1 MASFPMA
8 PRCLALVA
16 NARECR
22 SRRARA
28 PGARSARAARAPLR
42 VRASGESSTSGSPG
56 GGTLAPLNLDASVP
70 FYQIRAL
77 IRPWRLTGVM
87 EALESYGIRG
97 LTTYDAQ
104 GAGVQAGS
112 VERYQGATFDE
123 TTHNLVAK
131 TVLEVVLEREQTQ
144 DVVNIIINAA
154 QTGEIGDGKIF
165 LTPVHDVVRIR
176 TGETGADA
184 ERMAG
189 GRSSMFAKKKD
200 E

>member
-1 MASFPMA
+1 MASFSMA
-8 PRCLALVA
+8 SRYIALAT

-22 SRRARA
+22 SQHTGARV
-28 PGARSARAARAPLR
+28 PGARSIRAARAPLR
-42 VRASGESSTSGSPG
+42 VCASGGSEPPKSG

-77 IRPWRLTGVM
+77 IRPWRLTGVL
-87 EALESYGIRG
+87 EALEAHGIRG

-112 VERYQGATFDE
+112 VERYQGATFDD
-123 TTHNLVAK
+123 TTHALVAK
-131 TVLEVVLEREQTQ
+131 TVLEVVLAREQAQ
-144 DVVNIIINAA
+144 DVVDVIIDAA

-165 LTPVHDVVRIR
+165 LTPVVDVVRIR

-189 GRSSMFAKKKD
+189 GRSSMVD

>member
-1 MASFPMA
+1 MASFSMA
-8 PRCLALVA
+8 SRCLAFAA

-22 SRRARA
+22 ARHTRARV
-28 PGARSARAARAPLR
+28 PGARSVRAARPPRPRGWRFIDIAR
-42 VRASGESSTSGSPG
+42 FG

-77 IRPWRLTGVM
+77 IRPWRLTGVL
-87 EALESYGIRG
+87 EALEAHGIRG

-104 GAGVQAGS
+104 GAGVQSGS
-112 VERYQGATFDE
+112 VERYQGATFDD
-123 TTHNLVAK
+123 TTHALVAK
-131 TVLEVVLEREQTQ
+131 TVLEVVLAREQAQ
-144 DVVNIIINAA
+144 DVVDIIINAA

-165 LTPVHDVVRIR
+165 LTPVADVVRIR
-176 TGETGADA
+176 TGETGEDA

-189 GRSSMFAKKKD
+189 GRSSMVQ